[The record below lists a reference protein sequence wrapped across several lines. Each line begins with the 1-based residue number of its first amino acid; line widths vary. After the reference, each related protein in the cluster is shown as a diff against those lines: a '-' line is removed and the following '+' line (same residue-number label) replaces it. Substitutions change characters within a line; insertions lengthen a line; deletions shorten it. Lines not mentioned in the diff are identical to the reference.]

1 MAQAPPA
8 PDSSPETAPA
18 RAHILLVDDD
28 TTFGNATGEVLR
40 RAGFSV
46 TIAANFQPALEVLE
60 GDSPLDLLVA
70 DIAMP
75 SGINGIALSRMARLR
90 RPKLKV
96 LYITGYNIPGVER
109 EALGPILK
117 KPIDEATL
125 VSEIEQALAKG

>member
-8 PDSSPETAPA
+8 PDTTADPTPA
-18 RAHILLVDDD
+18 RGHILLVDDD
-28 TTFGNATGEVLR
+28 TTFGNAAGAVLR

-60 GDSPLDLLVA
+60 GESPLDLMLA

-96 LYITGYNIPGVER
+96 LYITGYNIPGMER

-117 KPIDEATL
+117 KPIDDATL